1 MSRREKLSKLSCVIE
16 FFKIEQGLLQLINS
30 RRREDPR
37 SQQTKLLQH
46 LCPRHGMLVASLG
59 MENFLAIDLSIV
71 FGSNIRVL
79 AKNFF
84 ERIDRGVITAAAGVR
99 LESDIERLK
108 PFSEILSQ
116 VGEIR
121 LVDESRAKPSV
132 GSFQNIFDAGK
143 PSGCK

>member
-1 MSRREKLSKLSCVIE
+1 MQQDGDA
-16 FFKIEQGLLQLINS
+16 EQQIHLRGGHALGLIRPAHVEPGGPGGSNH
-30 RRREDPR
+30 D
-37 SQQTKLLQH
+37 
-46 LCPRHGMLVASLG
+46 LG
-59 MENFLAIDLSIV
+59 NV

-143 PSGCK
+143 TSGCK